1 MKKNR
6 VFFSVFIERFSLS
19 VILKGSFEFQVTI
32 KSDLC
37 TALYQIPVGGNL
49 KKNKSKKFL
58 PFLFAFY
65 PIYC

>member
-37 TALYQIPVGGNL
+37 TALYPDSSWGESE
-49 KKNKSKKFL
+49 KKQK
-58 PFLFAFY
+58 
-65 PIYC
+65 